1 MATVTKISVLVA
13 TAAALAACVSHSDIE
28 GRTVGGGAPAM
39 PIPALLFIWLIF
51 R

>member
-13 TAAALAACVSHSDIE
+13 TTAALAACGSRSDIE
-28 GRTVGGGAPAM
+28 GRTVGGGTPAM
-39 PIPALLFIWLIF
+39 PIPALLFIWQIF